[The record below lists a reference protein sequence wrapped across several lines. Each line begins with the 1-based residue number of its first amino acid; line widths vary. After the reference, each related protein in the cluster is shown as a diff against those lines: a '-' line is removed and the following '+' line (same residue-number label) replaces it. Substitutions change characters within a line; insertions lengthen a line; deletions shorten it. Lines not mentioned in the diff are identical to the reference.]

1 MIILFH
7 PKSTKPRSRRFP
19 LAVLSLAALLEGRE
33 DYQIV
38 DGNVDPN
45 PAQTIANLI
54 AAHHIE
60 LLAVSVMPGPQ
71 MVAAMEACR
80 EIRYRFP
87 NVPIVWGGYFPSIYT
102 AATLNAPYVDFAVR
116 GQGEETFIELL
127 EGLRGHRSFDTIRG
141 LSYKDEVGTHQSNPE
156 RMMKGPDTFPTLPY
170 HRLPAEKYILPTFL
184 GDRTAVHQS
193 SVGCPY
199 ACNFCGVITAYGS
212 REKMESPAR
221 TESVLRHL
229 ADTYGVD
236 AIQFYDNNFF
246 LREDHAI
253 DVAERI
259 APLRLRWW
267 CEARVDILL
276 SYSDKALA
284 AIKASGCTM
293 IFFGAESGSDWV
305 LREMNKGLKTEQ
317 TLELARRIRS
327 FGIIPEFS
335 FVVGNPHDPERDTR
349 ECLQFIRKIKKINP
363 ESEIILQHYIPTP
376 QRTGMY
382 GDVEGQVQFPETIEE
397 WATEH
402 WYNFTIRQDPVSP
415 WLRTSTKRLIDN
427 FELIVA
433 SRWPTMQ
440 DIRLPEWG
448 RYLLKSLS
456 AWRYGLEFYRW
467 PLELEWA
474 QRFINLRKPKLE
486 SL

>member
-1 MIILFH
+1 M
-7 PKSTKPRSRRFP
+7 
-19 LAVLSLAALLEGRE
+19 AVLSLAAMLEGRE
-33 DYQIV
+33 EYVIV

-45 PAQTIANLI
+45 PAQTIANLMT
-54 AAHHIE
+54 ARQIE

-80 EIRYRFP
+80 EIRLRFP
-87 NVPIVWGGYFPSIYT
+87 KVPIVWGGYFPSIYT

-116 GQGEETFIELL
+116 GQGEETFIDLL
-127 EGLRGHRSFDTIRG
+127 EGLRGQRSFNAIPG
-141 LSYKDEVGTHQSNPE
+141 LSYKDESGAHRNNPE
-156 RMMKGPDTFPTLPY
+156 RNMKSPDAFPTLPY
-170 HRLPAEKYILPTFL
+170 HRLPVEMYILPTFL
-184 GDRTAVHQS
+184 GRRTAVHQA

-199 ACNFCGVITAYGS
+199 ACSFCGVISAFGS
-212 REKMESPAR
+212 REKMESPVR

-229 ADTYGVD
+229 VGSYGVD

-253 DVAERI
+253 ELAQRI
-259 APLRLRWW
+259 TSLRLRWW
-267 CEARVDILL
+267 CEARIDILL
-276 SYSDKALA
+276 GYSDKALA
-284 AIKASGCTM
+284 ALKTAGCTM

-335 FVVGNPHDPERDTR
+335 FVVGNPHDAERDTR
-349 ECLQFIRKIKKINP
+349 ECLRFIRKIKKINP
-363 ESEIILQHYIPTP
+363 DSEIILQHYIPVP

-382 GDVEGQVQFPETIEE
+382 GNIEGQVQFPETIEE
-397 WATEH
+397 WSTRR
-402 WYNFTIRQDPVSP
+402 WYNFTTRQDPASP
-415 WLRTSTKRLIDN
+415 WLRSSTKRLIDN

-433 SRWPTMQ
+433 SRWPTVQ

-456 AWRYGLEFYRW
+456 AWRYGLEFYGW
-467 PLELEWA
+467 PRELEWA
-474 QRFINLRKPKLE
+474 QRFINLRKPKEE